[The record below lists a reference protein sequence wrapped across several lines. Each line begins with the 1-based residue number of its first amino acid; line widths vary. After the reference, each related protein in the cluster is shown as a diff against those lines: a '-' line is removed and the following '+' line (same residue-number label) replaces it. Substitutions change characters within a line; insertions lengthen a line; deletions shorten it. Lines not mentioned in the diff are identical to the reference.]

1 MRLYTALAAAVL
13 IAVTGG
19 APPASAAG
27 RYGLRLQSA
36 TVLPGG
42 TAVDVH
48 YVAVCPPGALAE
60 IGVSLAQRTGSHVA
74 VGTGSIGVVCAGL
87 PRSVLLRVP
96 ATGGGVWFRPGR
108 ARATAGLR
116 VVTGLGIM
124 ADDDRARLMVM
135 RR

>member
-1 MRLYTALAAAVL
+1 MRLYTAIAAAALL
-13 IAVTGG
+13 IVAGPAPAG
-19 APPASAAG
+19 ATG

-42 TAVDVH
+42 SAVDLH
-48 YVAVCPPGALAE
+48 YIATCPPGAFAD
-60 IGVSLAQRTGSHVA
+60 IGVSIAQRTGSHVA
-74 VGTGSIGVVCAGL
+74 VGTGSTGIVCNGL
-87 PRSVLLRVP
+87 PRSVLLRVA

-116 VVTGLGIM
+116 AVTGLGVVS
-124 ADDDRARLMVM
+124 DDDRARLKVM